1 MTTPKK
7 KYPFGEKVVSKLL
20 LLGANDDFKLEM
32 DNFSKKYN
40 PPADDDSGIDG
51 KKEVEF
57 MQNSRIFYMIKDCMS
72 IFEKHG
78 LTKLFDYLMWYFL
91 ENKQL
96 AQMLQGEKVKFDM
109 DAMMK
114 HLFESSG
121 IKVVEK
127 SNDYVTFTMH
137 VDTSLDDINQYWP
150 EIKKCSNKKTGGK
163 KISKNLER
171 DLRMLSLSNQ
181 KFKSMDIMKIIN
193 SDPKFKDNPIS
204 YPEVSRTIKRLKAKA
219 KNNSA
224 NKDS

>member
-7 KYPFGEKVVSKLL
+7 KYPFGKKVVDELL
-20 LLGANDDFKLEM
+20 LLGANDAFKVEM

-57 MQNSRIFYMIKDCMS
+57 MQNSRIFYMIKECMG
-72 IFEKHG
+72 IMEKYK
-78 LTKLFDYLMWYFL
+78 LTKLFDYMMWYFL
-91 ENKQL
+91 ENKIL
-96 AQMLQGEKVKFDM
+96 AQMLQGEKVKFDS
-109 DAMMK
+109 DAMIK
-114 HLFESSG
+114 HLVESSG
-121 IKVVEK
+121 IKIVEK
-127 SNDYVTFTMH
+127 NNDSININIH
-137 VDTSLDDINQYWP
+137 AGTSIKDMQQFWP
-150 EIKKCSNKKTGGK
+150 EINKSLNKKTSGK

-193 SDPKFKDNPIS
+193 SDPNFKNNPIT

-219 KNNSA
+219 TNNSA